1 MVSGVGFAQPWPAA
15 VCPSLRRTP
24 PFKALFFFLLESAD
38 TAVLYCCTV
47 YGFAVF
53 YPNSSS
59 TVLRSSKEVA
69 AAVLHGVVVLK

>member
-1 MVSGVGFAQPWPAA
+1 MSTCYSNCNVQEVWCMVLDFLNHGWLLYARPFVA
-15 VCPSLRRTP
+15 LP

-59 TVLRSSKEVA
+59 TKI
-69 AAVLHGVVVLK
+69 K